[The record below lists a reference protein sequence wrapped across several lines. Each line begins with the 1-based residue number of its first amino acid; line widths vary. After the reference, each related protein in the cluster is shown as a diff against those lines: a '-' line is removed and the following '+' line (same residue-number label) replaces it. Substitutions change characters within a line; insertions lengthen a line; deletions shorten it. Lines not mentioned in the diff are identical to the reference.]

1 MSKKALNTVE
11 LPQNGGESKLNQN
24 LKLELS
30 TESVYLLKL
39 IFNEFDNER
48 CGMILCQDLINAM
61 LFKGIRFF
69 DVEIYRLVKGYM
81 QRSQGRINFKEF
93 LDLLKHAEINYHHLR
108 NLATLKSDYEYML
121 SMYKDV
127 DLRFGFIRIN
137 LEKFGLSMAK
147 IRAISDAFEQLNFD
161 KGGHLSLDE
170 IEKRLVLPKDRER
183 IQQVIKSL
191 RELNIENNGILT
203 LNEVFVCMSTKKGL
217 ASAYNLLAMARN
229 LRNTSDSESEFLSL
243 LFLDEMGKDSKSFM
257 LDVVEIFHFFDTEGS
272 LTISTKL
279 LREYK
284 EGILQISLFQEKV
297 IYESLLKS
305 QKQELYFKDLVKIME
320 KERFSVKDALAISK
334 KFNECIVLF
343 GKKVKL
349 SDKEISNNEMILWP
363 EQKSVNI
370 SVTDIDDAIKSPFTI
385 NRDPSAS
392 PFRFEGNSPYAASQ
406 QFSAVFGDN
415 DELEKV
421 SNEISSCRF
430 SFDGIEEDEIGS
442 LRQFLNKKYL
452 IENDVIKGE
461 ITKARDELASKEE
474 EILNI
479 QRRTSETQDKLYGEL
494 TSKQILIDQI
504 KEECELKKSQLSLE
518 KEEIKRLEGQIKSLD
533 DQVCNMNKELMKTKQ
548 KLTEKTN
555 EGIQGK
561 VKIGELEAL
570 IEDKN
575 KEINNLIA
583 GKNKH
588 EQAYEE
594 NISKLKFKLEYLT
607 QKFSEYLTQNTLL
620 QSEIFEKDDQN
631 MKLDLALKEEKEKCA
646 TLASRLETK
655 IVELEAKLK
664 GSEVNEE
671 EAVDTDLS
679 KEELVNKNRALNHEV
694 ARLRGE
700 LDKKLEQ
707 IETTKDLQM
716 KLYQDEAEVKGL
728 RKALKE
734 TESRENLAKSL
745 IEALEVQIE
754 NLKHDNIGLEAKV
767 KETNEQVTQLTLEK
781 SELLNKVNDYKL
793 EFTYLQQYL
802 YDCTCQ
808 ELGSPRDSISQ
819 NNITSKLSIGG
830 EMDNGE
836 IERRLIQKPR
846 ESVGPVKD
854 YIDKVETL
862 EQKTTLL
869 EEEIDRKNTRID
881 VLLSNLAHNNV
892 NESQS
897 TTLIEIYKSIIE
909 NKKAEVEELKKR
921 VREKSNLIY
930 TNIQVIAG
938 LEIAL
943 AENVKQ
949 TTEISQFKEDLL
961 VENNRLRELCRE
973 QTQEIQNLKKT
984 GTEKEKSI
992 RSRKKAFSMQVRANE
1007 EVWHEIL
1014 KLKDSPMQKLCANC
1028 KSQNQV
1034 LLVENSKKRMM
1045 SIFHTMNLSL
1055 SQVENI
1061 IYTKFMQMYSKMK
1074 SLETFAQIGLQNS
1087 LDLVSLKKNE
1097 ESLKKQIKIL
1107 KIKNDEQENLII
1119 HKENTLSDIYKN
1131 HEYQLNKQ
1139 RTHYDTILKKLTGE
1153 IELMKKGV
1161 ISDL

>member
-39 IFNEFDNER
+39 IFNEFDTER
-48 CGMILCQDLINAM
+48 SGMILCQDLINAM

-69 DVEIYRLVKGYM
+69 DVEIYRLVKSYM

-93 LDLLKHAEINYHHLR
+93 LELLKHAEINYHHLR
-108 NLATLKSDYEYML
+108 NLAMLKSDYEYML

-137 LEKFGLSMAK
+137 LEKFGLSLTK
-147 IRAISDAFEQLNFD
+147 IRAISNAFEQLNFN
-161 KGGHLSLDE
+161 KGGHLSLDD
-170 IEKRLVLPKDRER
+170 IERRLILAKDRER
-183 IQQVIKSL
+183 IHQVVNSL

-217 ASAYNLLAMARN
+217 ASVYNLLVIARN
-229 LRNTSDSESEFLSL
+229 LQNTNKL
-243 LFLDEMGKDSKSFM
+243 LTVLFFDEMGKESKSWM
-257 LDVVEIFHFFDTEGS
+257 LDLVEIFHFLDTEGS

-284 EGILQISLFQEKV
+284 EGILQISLFQEKI

-305 QKQELYFKDLVKIME
+305 QKAELYFEDLVKIME
-320 KERFSVKDALAISK
+320 DERFSMKDALAIAK
-334 KFNECIVLF
+334 KFNECVVLF
-343 GKKVKL
+343 GKKMKL
-349 SDKEISNNEMILWP
+349 SDKEISNDEMILWP

-442 LRQFLNKKYL
+442 LKKFLNKKFL
-452 IENDVIKGE
+452 FENDVLKGE
-461 ITKARDELASKEE
+461 ITKARDGLASKEE

-479 QRRTSETQDKLYGEL
+479 QKRTSETQDKLYGEL

-504 KEECELKKSQLSLE
+504 KEECELNKSQLSLE
-518 KEEIKRLEGQIKSLD
+518 KDEIKRLEGQIKILD
-533 DQVCNMNKELMKTKQ
+533 DQVGNMNRELVKNKQ

-555 EGIQGK
+555 ECLQGK
-561 VKIGELEAL
+561 AKIVELEAL
-570 IEDKN
+570 IEEKN

-583 GKNKH
+583 GKNKN
-588 EQAYEE
+588 EQGYEE

-646 TLASRLETK
+646 TLASKLETK
-655 IVELEAKLK
+655 IAELEAKLRS
-664 GSEVNEE
+664 SEVDEE
-671 EAVDTDLS
+671 QGVDCDLS

-694 ARLRGE
+694 NTLRSE
-700 LDKKLEQ
+700 IDKKLEQ
-707 IETTKDLQM
+707 IETFKDLHM

-728 RKALKE
+728 KKALKE

-754 NLKHDNIGLEAKV
+754 NLKHDNMGLDTKV
-767 KETNEQVTQLTLEK
+767 KEINEQVTQLTLEK
-781 SELLNKVNDYKL
+781 RELLNKVNDYKL

-881 VLLSNLAHNNV
+881 VLLSNLAYNNV
-892 NESQS
+892 NEPQS

-961 VENNRLRELCRE
+961 TENNRLRELCRE

-984 GTEKEKSI
+984 GTEKEKEKAI
-992 RSRKKAFSMQVRANE
+992 RSRKKAFSMEVRANE
-1007 EVWHEIL
+1007 EVWNEIL

-1028 KSQNQV
+1028 KSKNQV
-1034 LLVENSKKRMM
+1034 LLFENSKKKMV
-1045 SIFHTMNLSL
+1045 SIFHTINLSL

-1074 SLETFAQIGLQNS
+1074 SLETFAQIGLQNA
-1087 LDLVSLKKNE
+1087 LDLVKSLKKNE

-1119 HKENTLSDIYKN
+1119 HKENTLSEIYKN

-1139 RTHYDTILKKLTGE
+1139 RTHYDTILKKLTSE
-1153 IELMKKGV
+1153 IELMKKGI